1 MSIKNTNPQQTFGK
15 EDDVEIRIRK
25 IERITNN
32 YFSQLS
38 SRIGVLEKK
47 ITSLERKNV

>member
-1 MSIKNTNPQQTFGK
+1 LPIKNTNPQQTFGK

-25 IERITNN
+25 IERINNN

-38 SRIGVLEKK
+38 TRIGVLEKK
-47 ITSLERKNV
+47 INALERKNV